1 MTTTVAIS
9 SKEGVVLASDKRASK
24 GFFIGSKDVQKIY
37 PLDKSIAV
45 TIAGLVS
52 DAEYLINLAKAERK
66 LLALG
71 RDFPLTVRETAK
83 LIANL
88 SYRALKA
95 YQPYYAELL
104 VAGVD
109 ADGPHVYSSD
119 PSGSLIKEEFAS
131 SGSGSP
137 LAYGVM
143 ESSYSKEAS
152 LEEIKALAEKA
163 VRAAMERDPGSGNGV
178 VIVTIP
184 LSGGQTVVSKG
195 VN

>member
-37 PLDKSIAV
+37 ALDENIAV

-66 LLALG
+66 LLALT
-71 RDFPLTVRETAK
+71 REFPLTVRETAK

-109 ADGPHVYSSD
+109 SEGPHVYSSD
-119 PSGSLIKEEFAS
+119 PSGSLIKEEFAA

-143 ESSYSKEAS
+143 ESSYSKEGS
-152 LEEIKALAEKA
+152 LEETKALAEKA

-184 LSGGQTVVSKG
+184 LSGGQTRVSKG

>member
-24 GFFIGSKDVQKIY
+24 GFFVGSKDVQKIY
-37 PLDKSIAV
+37 ALDESIAV
-45 TIAGLVS
+45 AIAGLLS

-71 RDFPLTVRETAK
+71 REFPLTVKESAK

-88 SYRALKA
+88 AYRALKS

-109 ADGPHVYSSD
+109 SDGPHVFSSD
-119 PSGSLIKEEFAS
+119 PSGSLIKEDFAS

-137 LAYGVM
+137 LAYGVI
-143 ESSYSKEAS
+143 ESSYSKES
-152 LEEIKALAEKA
+152 NLEETQALAEKA

-184 LSGGQTVVSKG
+184 LSGGQTRVSKG